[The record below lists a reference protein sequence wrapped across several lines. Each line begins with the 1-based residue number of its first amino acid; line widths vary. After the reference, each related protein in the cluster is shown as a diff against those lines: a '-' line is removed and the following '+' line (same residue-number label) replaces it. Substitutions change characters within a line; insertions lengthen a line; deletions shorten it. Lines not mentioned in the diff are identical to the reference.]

1 MGPLR
6 GAGFGG
12 RGKRLVGVDENAHDK
27 DDGYVPLM
35 VRFKAWWEGIELET
49 ALRAGEDG
57 QPNMAHPATDNP
69 IPNSNAI
76 EVDIKDENG
85 RLKSWPDARLNFCRR
100 LWGEEFEVV
109 CPGGTEFSVRLVR
122 PMALTS
128 ENSLLDLSAGLGGA
142 TRQIHKDLGVWVTGL
157 ERNPELARQAAVLSK
172 MKGLDRKVPITAY
185 EPARMSLKPASF
197 DGALIRETLYTTPDR
212 ETFLR
217 KVADS
222 IRPLGHLVLTD
233 LMLADEEARN
243 DRRVKAWL
251 KRDVADASPDIVGA
265 YTPVLEE
272 LGFDV
277 RVEEDES
284 DIYNAYVLQGWATFV
299 EGLSR
304 EDLDRE
310 LVSLMMIEAEFWVN
324 LMRALQA
331 GKVRLCRIH
340 AIKKAPV

>member
-1 MGPLR
+1 VGPLR

-49 ALRAGEDG
+49 ALRADEDG
-57 QPNMAHPATDNP
+57 QPNVAHPVTENP
-69 IPNSNAI
+69 NTNSNAI

-85 RLKSWPDARLNFCRR
+85 PLKSWPDARLNFCRR

-109 CPGGTEFSVRLVR
+109 RPGGTEFSVRLVR

-185 EPARMSLKPASF
+185 EPARISLKPASF

-233 LMLADEEARN
+233 LMLTDEEARN